1 MSHDEI
7 EKHLEA
13 IVRRE
18 LEWDGDLPTGELALH
33 FDSLQLMTLL
43 VAVEDHFRIIVEPA
57 DEQALQTAADI
68 VNLIG
73 EKTDDRRHG

>member
-1 MSHDEI
+1 MRHDEI
-7 EKHLEA
+7 VRRLEQ

-18 LEWDGDLPTGELALH
+18 LDWEGELPSGELALH

-43 VAVEDHFRIIVEPA
+43 VAVEDHFHIVVEPD
-57 DEQALQTAADI
+57 DEQELETAADM

-73 EKTDDRRHG
+73 EKTDDR